1 MEILKKQLARK
12 LQEEKETLP
21 EINFFGNKTDFED
34 YDLSIKYLLT
44 GEHPKKYN
52 DFDLLYACIEDFEQ
66 ICMDYDVK

>member
-1 MEILKKQLARK
+1 MDNRKKELAKK

-21 EINFFGNKTDFED
+21 EINFFHEKTNFED

-44 GEHPKKYN
+44 NEHPKKYN
-52 DFDLLYACIEDFEQ
+52 DFDLLYTCIEDFEQ